1 MSLAVV
7 VLVVAIA
14 AGLAAGGSWRRL
26 TDLPLHHLW
35 LVVAAVL
42 AQVGGAALGLLGVA
56 DESASYAGGLALSAA
71 FALAFCARNARV
83 AGVPLV
89 TAGLVL
95 NALVVGANGAMPVS
109 IVAAYH
115 ARVPIAAIAAGTD
128 ARHEIAGDGTAVSW
142 LGDVVPVPLPL
153 RPEVVSVGDVLVVA
167 GLAEL
172 VVVGMLPGGAV
183 MKWRRREE
191 HSHGEE
197 GTQASRPQEEQGQ
210 PRPSS

>member
-7 VLVVAIA
+7 VLVGAIVV
-14 AGLAAGGSWRRL
+14 GLAAGGSWRRL
-26 TDLPLHHLW
+26 TDLPLRRLR

-42 AQVGGAALGLLGVA
+42 AQVGGTVVGALGIA
-56 DESASYAGGLALSAA
+56 QESTSYAVGLALSAA
-71 FALAFCARNARV
+71 FALAFCWHNGRT

-89 TAGLVL
+89 TAGLIL
-95 NALVVGANGAMPVS
+95 NALVVAANGAMPVS

-115 ARVPIAAIAAGTD
+115 ARVPIAAISAGTD
-128 ARHEIAGDGTAVSW
+128 ARHEIAGEGTALSW
-142 LGDVVPVPLPL
+142 LGDVVPLPLPL
-153 RPEVVSVGDVLVVA
+153 RPEVVSAGDVLVVA

-172 VVVGMLPGGAV
+172 VVVGMLPAGAV
-183 MKWRRREE
+183 MRWRRRKE